1 LKEQTLTQ
9 TFDTI
14 FKGGTVVNHD
24 GAGARDVGV
33 KDGRIVAIGAL
44 DASAA
49 GKVVDVT
56 GLHVLPGVIDTQVH
70 FREPGG
76 EQKEDL
82 KSGSHAAVMGGVTA
96 VFEMPNTNP
105 PTTNPPAIEDKLKR
119 AHHRM
124 HCDHAF
130 YVGGTE
136 ENADDLPEL
145 EQMRGVCGVK
155 VFMGSSTGNL
165 LVAGDEGVRKI
176 LSSIRR
182 RATFHSED
190 EFMMRERRELAE
202 LGKVETHP
210 EWRDVETAVS
220 CTRRLLGIA
229 KDLGALVH
237 VLHISTEDEL
247 PLLAKC
253 KDFATVEVL
262 PQHLTISAPECYEEW
277 GTFAQQNPPIR
288 EARHREGLWK
298 AVASGLVDVIGSD
311 HAPHTREEKAQTY
324 PKSPSGMPGVQT
336 LLPLLLDH
344 MNAGRLTLDRL
355 VDLTSHGANRVF
367 GIAGKG
373 RLAVG
378 YDADLTIVDLKAKR
392 TITEDWL
399 ASRSGWSVFTGKEV
413 TGWPKG
419 TIIRGQTVMW
429 EDELVTESIG
439 EPMKFHSSLRTGR

>member
-1 LKEQTLTQ
+1 VTQ

-24 GAGARDVGV
+24 GAGLRDIGV
-33 KDGRIVAIGAL
+33 KDGRIAAIGAL

-49 GKVVDVT
+49 KKIVDVT

-82 KSGSHAAVMGGVTA
+82 ESGSLAAVMGGVTA

-105 PTTNPPAIEDKLKR
+105 PTTNPMAIEDKLSR
-119 AHHRM
+119 ALHRM

-176 LSSIRR
+176 LSRIRR
-182 RATFHSED
+182 RAAFHSED
-190 EFMMRERRELAE
+190 EYMMRERRELAE

-210 EWRDVETAVS
+210 VWRDVETAVS

-277 GTFAQQNPPIR
+277 GTLAQQNPPIR

-311 HAPHTREEKAQTY
+311 HAPHTLEEKGQTY

-378 YDADLTIVDLKAKR
+378 YDADLTVVDLKKKR

-399 ASRSGWSVFTGKEV
+399 ASRSGWSVFAGKEV
-413 TGWPKG
+413 TGWPIG
-419 TIIRGQTVMW
+419 TIIRGRTVMW
-429 EDELVTESIG
+429 EDELVTASLG
-439 EPMKFHSSLRTGR
+439 EPMKFHSTLRGQ